1 MKGTYRTA
9 ITTLGVTAVVAAA
22 LALLPAHRTAPGA
35 PQAGGPAVGGP
46 FQQVRVYRTPGGGL
60 MRTETVRWQ
69 GPGSLTI
76 VTWSSNGQ
84 ASAALPPWVARE
96 FQNMM
101 GEQRLLQAA
110 MQRLM
115 AAPPA
120 PLSLSGPWVPMAPL
134 SVRIWWPKAA
144 PGAVP
149 GSIPAQIP
157 GHAPAPVVPTRTRRT
172 VDI

>member
-69 GPGSLTI
+69 GPGSMTI

-84 ASAALPPWVARE
+84 PGAALPPWVAMQLRSMVV
-96 FQNMM
+96 Q
-101 GEQRLLQAA
+101 QHLLQAA
-110 MQRLM
+110 MQRM
-115 AAPPA
+115 MTMQAPMLPLAGPLGPLA
-120 PLSLSGPWVPMAPL
+120 PLSIHVE
-134 SVRIWWPKAA
+134 WPKAA
-144 PGAVP
+144 PAAP
-149 GSIPAQIP
+149 TSPR
-157 GHAPAPVVPTRTRRT
+157 APAPVVHQKARKT